1 MSAKVSYAGYEK
13 CRQEAD
19 LEADMMNGVTTTNT
33 QTGLEE
39 SVHERFKIPVVHQ
52 AGIDGIRFDPHPA
65 AIHTVPVHEVP
76 SLDFYAKL
84 APADVLYV
92 SLQGAVTP
100 GKLRYPSFWR
110 ITSMRNRVRAFMAI
124 ADPTLQL
131 SDDSDFGLAW
141 YTGGPGWDPMP
152 QLARI
157 VQQAMDN
164 VGASRV
170 MFLGG
175 SGGGFAALRLASWF
189 HGSLAFAQDPQT
201 AVIDY
206 NPIHQNRLMRAAWGG
221 RDREEVIAEYPARFD
236 VRHLYRGQDHGN
248 YVYYRQSTS
257 DSHLQVHCEPFMEAV
272 ADTAGMHEGRF
283 RFVIEDGE
291 REGHGAI
298 TDAEFDRHFD
308 AAQAFWFGDLGVQ

>member
-1 MSAKVSYAGYEK
+1 M
-13 CRQEAD
+13 CC
-19 LEADMMNGVTTTNT
+19 VTTMNA

-39 SVHERFKIPVVHQ
+39 SWHEHFDIPVVHQ
-52 AGIDGIRFDPHPA
+52 AGLEGIRFDPHSVS
-65 AIHTVPVHEVP
+65 IHKVPVHEVP

-84 APADVLYV
+84 APADELYV

-100 GKLRYPSFWR
+100 GKMRYPSFWR
-110 ITSMRNRVRAFMAI
+110 VMSMRRRVPAFMAI

-131 SDDSDFGLAW
+131 SDDEMFGLAW

-157 VQQAMDN
+157 VRQAMDH

-175 SGGGFAALRLASWF
+175 SGGGFASLRLASF
-189 HGSLAFAQDPQT
+189 FPGSMAFAQDPQT

-206 NPIHQNRLMRAAWGG
+206 NPIHQDRLMRAAWGG
-221 RDREEVIAEYPARFD
+221 REREDVIAEHPDRFD
-236 VRHLYRGQDHGN
+236 VRRVYRTQEPEN
-248 YVYYRQSTS
+248 FIYYRQSTG
-257 DSHLQVHCEPFMEAV
+257 DRHLEQHCRPFMEAV
-272 ADTAGMHEGRF
+272 ADSPGMREGRF

-298 TDAEFDRHFD
+298 TDAEFDRHFN
-308 AAQAFWFGDLGVQ
+308 AAQTFWRAELGVS